1 MKGQTKQ
8 VPEPLKKTREHF
20 ERWRRKG
27 KKKKAIPEK
36 LWEEAVGH
44 CERYGTSP
52 TAKTL
57 CLNQSKLKKRKE
69 ASKGKNLSPFVEL
82 MAKENV
88 NIKPEIKSEC
98 HIEVEGADGKEIK
111 INLIGEATE
120 KVIEVLDALQRR
132 SK

>member
-1 MKGQTKQ
+1 MKEQTKQ
-8 VPEPLKKTREHF
+8 IPEPLKKTREHF

-36 LWEEAVGH
+36 MWEEAVGH
-44 CERYGTSP
+44 CERYGTSL

-57 CLNQSKLKKRKE
+57 HLNHSKLKKRKE
-69 ASKGKNLSPFVEL
+69 ESKGKILSPFVEL

-111 INLIGEATE
+111 IKLIGEATA
-120 KVIEVLDALQRR
+120 KVISVLEALQRR